1 MGEGEEKMNGK
12 NEMEHLK
19 EEYQQIKVPEEAL
32 QHMKHGIEQAK
43 KEKEQSKKKRIIRNW
58 GIGMAAALTLVIL
71 PNSNEQIANAME
83 KLPIVG
89 GFFEVITIRE
99 YQHEDG
105 HNTANVKVPE
115 ITAADVS
122 DEAANESVQT
132 VNKSIEEY
140 TNELIDQ
147 FKATMVEEGY
157 SGLDVSYETVT
168 NTDTW
173 FTLAI
178 NAVETQAS
186 GYEFRR
192 YYHIDKTTG
201 EVATLEDIFQD
212 DADYVSVISE
222 EIKKQ
227 MKEQQDAGEGMYW
240 LEEDEFTD
248 AFEAIDTKQNFY
260 FNDARELVIVF
271 DEYEVAPGY
280 MGCPEFVIPEAVI
293 GGIKK

>member
-1 MGEGEEKMNGK
+1 MNR
-12 NEMEHLK
+12 NEEMEELK
-19 EEYQQIKVPEEAL
+19 KEYHQIEVPEETL
-32 QHMKHGIEQAK
+32 EFMKKGIQKSK
-43 KEKEQSKKKRIIRNW
+43 KERQQQKKMKIIRNW
-58 GIGMAAALTLVIL
+58 GIGMAAALTVVIL
-71 PNSNEQIANAME
+71 PNVNEQIANAME

-89 GFFEVITIRE
+89 NLFEVITVRE
-99 YQHEDG
+99 YQQDDG
-105 HNTANVKVPE
+105 HNAVNVKVPE
-115 ITAADVS
+115 IATGEIS
-122 DEAANESVQT
+122 GEAANESVEN

-140 TNELIDQ
+140 TNELVEQ
-147 FKATMVEEGY
+147 FNQNMVEEGY

-201 EVATLEDIFQD
+201 EEATLKDLFAD
-212 DADYVSVISE
+212 GADYVSVISE
-222 EIKKQ
+222 EIKNQ

-240 LEEDEFTD
+240 LGDDEVEDVFEE
-248 AFEAIDTKQNFY
+248 IDGEQNFY
-260 FNDARELVIVF
+260 FNDAGEIVIVF

-280 MGCPEFVIPEAVI
+280 MGCPEFTIPTDLIAEI
-293 GGIKK
+293 RK